1 MTDQELLE
9 QFVKDVY
16 LVRFN
21 RDIDLTTSGGLKE
34 ITKTLGFARMF
45 LQEIQS
51 EKNPDG
57 SPINWSWTRTNDRD
71 LGTIATPGQIFTL
84 PSAPVKVRRLVVDE
98 DRPLVLMYDGTIIS
112 TFETVEPNQITRR
125 RLNPSTEDR
134 VATVKR
140 SLVFSRPFRD
150 YEIGASVVCDT
161 IDELVPISAGPS
173 PNVELLDIIPYQLL
187 VLGTAKNSIRPD
199 IVQGGLAPSFIEQYA
214 DELDKAI
221 AENNATS
228 TADEAVRDDF
238 SGIGGVY

>member
-1 MTDQELLE
+1 MTPQQQLE

-21 RDIDLTTSGGLKE
+21 REIDLTTSGGQKE
-34 ITKTLGFARMF
+34 ITKTLSFARMF
-45 LQEIQS
+45 LNEIES

-57 SPINWSWTRTNDRD
+57 SPINWLWTRTNDNSF
-71 LGTIATPGQIFTL
+71 GTIATASQIFAL
-84 PSAPVKVRRLVVDE
+84 PTTVRRLVIDE
-98 DRPLVLMYDGTIIS
+98 DRPLVLMYDGAIIS
-112 TFETVEPNQITRR
+112 SFEVVEANQITRR

-134 VATVKR
+134 VAVVKR
-140 SLVFSRPFRD
+140 SLVFSRPFKD
-150 YEIGASVVCDT
+150 YEIGAEVVADT
-161 IDELVPISAGPS
+161 IDKLTPISTGTP
-173 PNVELLDIIPYQLL
+173 PEVGILDTVPYQLL

-228 TADEAVRDDF
+228 TADEAVRDDY
-238 SGIGGVY
+238 SGIGGIY

>member
-1 MTDQELLE
+1 MTDQEKLE

-21 RDIDLTTSGGLKE
+21 RVIDLTTTGGQTE
-34 ITKTLGFARMF
+34 IEKTLSFCRMF

-57 SPINWSWTRTNDRD
+57 TTINWHWQRTNDRD

-84 PSAPVKVRRLVVDE
+84 PDSPVKVRRLVVDE
-98 DRPLVLMYDGTIIS
+98 DRPLVLMYDGSIIS
-112 TFETVEPNQITRR
+112 KFDTVEANQITRR
-125 RLNPSTEDR
+125 RDNPSTDDR

-140 SLVFSRPFRD
+140 SLVFSRQFKD
-150 YEIGASVVCDT
+150 FEIGASVVCDT
-161 IDELVPISAGPS
+161 IDELTPMTSGVS
-173 PNVELLDIIPYQLL
+173 PNVEILDIVPYQLL
-187 VLGTAKNSIRPD
+187 VLGTAKNSVRPD

-221 AENNATS
+221 AENNAT
-228 TADEAVRDDF
+228 TAADEVVRDDY
-238 SGIGGVY
+238 SGIGGIY

>member
-1 MTDQELLE
+1 MTPQELVN

-21 RDIDLTTSGGLKE
+21 RPIDLTTTGGQTE
-34 ITKTLGFARMF
+34 VEKTLSFCRMF
-45 LQEIQS
+45 LQEIES

-57 SPINWSWTRTNDRD
+57 TPINWNWARTNDQD
-71 LGTIATPGQIFTL
+71 LGEIATASQVFTL
-84 PSAPVKVRRLVVDE
+84 PDAVRRIVVDE
-98 DRPLVLMYDGTIIS
+98 DRPLVLMYDGSIIS
-112 TFETVEPNQITRR
+112 KFEVVEPNQITRR
-125 RLNPSTEDR
+125 RLDPSIEDR

-140 SLVFSRPFRD
+140 SLVFSRQFKD
-150 YEIGASVVCDT
+150 YEIGATVMTDT
-161 IDELVPISAGPS
+161 IEKLTPLSVDDVS
-173 PNVELLDIIPYQLL
+173 VLDQVPYQLL
-187 VLGTAKNSIRPD
+187 VLGTAKNSVRPD

-228 TADEAVRDDF
+228 TADSAVYEDF

>member
-1 MTDQELLE
+1 MTPQQQLE

-45 LQEIQS
+45 LNEIES

-57 SPINWSWTRTNDRD
+57 SPINWLWTRTNDRN
-71 LGTIATPGQIFTL
+71 LGEITTSTQVFSL
-84 PSAPVKVRRLVVDE
+84 PTEVRRLVIDE
-98 DRPLVLMYDGTIIS
+98 DRPLVLMHDSSIIS
-112 TFETVEPNQITRR
+112 TFEVVDANQITRR

-134 VATVKR
+134 VAVVKR
-140 SLVFSRPFRD
+140 SLVFSRPFKD
-150 YEIGASVVCDT
+150 YEIGADVVADT
-161 IDELVPISAGPS
+161 IDKLTPVTAGDP
-173 PNVELLDIIPYQLL
+173 PVVDVLDIVPYQLL

-221 AENNATS
+221 AENNASS
-228 TADEAVRDDF
+228 TADEAVRDDY
-238 SGIGGVY
+238 SGIGGIY

>member
-1 MTDQELLE
+1 MTEQEQLE

-21 RDIDLTTSGGLKE
+21 RDIDLTTTGGQKE

-45 LQEIQS
+45 LNEIES

-57 SPINWSWTRTNDRD
+57 SPVNWSWTRTNDNVF
-71 LGTIATPGQIFTL
+71 GTINTVDQVFPL
-84 PSAPVKVRRLVVDE
+84 PSTVRRLVIDE
-98 DRPLVLMYDGTIIS
+98 DRPLVLMHDGSIIA
-112 TFETVEPNQITRR
+112 TFEVVEPNQITRR
-125 RLNPSTEDR
+125 RLNPSTDDR
-134 VATVKR
+134 VAVVKR
-140 SLVFSRPFRD
+140 SLVFSRQFKD
-150 YEIGASVVCDT
+150 TELTAEVMADT
-161 IDELVPISAGPS
+161 IDKLTPITTGSP
-173 PNVELLDIIPYQLL
+173 PNVDVLDIIPYQLL

-238 SGIGGVY
+238 SGIGGIY

>member
-1 MTDQELLE
+1 MTDQEKLE

-34 ITKTLGFARMF
+34 ITKTLSFARMF

-51 EKNPDG
+51 ERNPDG
-57 SPINWSWTRTNDRD
+57 SPINWHWARTNDRE
-71 LGTIATPGQIFTL
+71 LGVVATPSQVFTL
-84 PSAPVKVRRLVVDE
+84 PDSPVRVRRLVVDE
-98 DRPLVLMYDGTIIS
+98 DRPLVLMFDGSIIS
-112 TFETVEPNQITRR
+112 TYETVEANQITRR
-125 RLNPSTEDR
+125 RLYPSTEDR
-134 VATVKR
+134 VASVKR
-140 SLVFSRPFRD
+140 SLVFSRPFKD
-150 YEIGASVVCDT
+150 YEIGATVVCDT
-161 IDELVPISAGPS
+161 IDELTPITAGVT
-173 PNVELLDIIPYQLL
+173 PNVDLLDVIPYNLL

-228 TADEAVRDDF
+228 ISDEVVTEDF
-238 SGIGGVY
+238 SGIGGIF